1 MTAAVTAPPNVSTAV
16 PLPAAPAPVRDA
28 APPSWSTILLLFPV
42 RFGLPLLTVV
52 LALWDLL
59 LLFAMMLLM
68 PKNDFG
74 RTFLSVVAFVRGE
87 DMYGMNESVPWWLE
101 YNQIYLWNLNP
112 PHFHLLL
119 LPLAWLSNDVAL
131 GVWLVFSAACLLLA
145 FKVMLAEVR
154 IEWTPLKRQLALV
167 GLLAF
172 IGTGTALV
180 TGHISFILFL
190 LLTLAWRDARHGRWT
205 RSAVALA
212 LALSVKPFLLM
223 LVPYYL
229 WRRQWKAT
237 AALAG
242 TVALCYLAGLVV
254 FGVDNNRSW
263 LERMRLAESWA
274 WLPMNASIMGL
285 LTRSFTPN
293 FWYAAMGPLSPETV
307 KVIWLALGV
316 PLGLLSL
323 AAVAPDRSPRGVDRA
338 FGLLLV
344 ASLLLSPLGW
354 TYYFPLALGPILM
367 LAVTWGRD
375 RAAADRPGWTGR
387 QKLLVASIPGFC
399 MPLFGLDIGQPYP
412 IFSATFASIY
422 CWSVLFVWLALVID
436 GFRCY
441 RRAAPAPSPTRTP
454 PTKD

>member
-1 MTAAVTAPPNVSTAV
+1 MTAAVTDPPNVSTAV
-16 PLPAAPAPVRDA
+16 PPPAAPAPAPAA
-28 APPSWSTILLLFPV
+28 APPSWSELLLLFPA
-42 RFGLPLLTVV
+42 RFGLPLLV
-52 LALWDLL
+52 LFLGLWDMF
-59 LLFAMMLLM
+59 LLFCMMMLN

-74 RTFLSVVAFVRGE
+74 RTFLSAVAFVCGE
-87 DMYGMNESVPWWLE
+87 DMYAMNESVPWWIE
-101 YNQIYLWNLNP
+101 CTQIQLWNLNP

-131 GVWLVFSAACLLLA
+131 AVWVVFSAACLLVA
-145 FKVMLAEVR
+145 FKVLLAEVR

-172 IGTGTALV
+172 IGTGTAMV
-180 TGHISFILFL
+180 TGHISFVLFF

-223 LVPYYL
+223 LVPYYV

-242 TVALCYLAGLVV
+242 TVALCYLAGLIV
-254 FGVDNNRSW
+254 FGIDNNRSW
-263 LERMRLAESWA
+263 LERLRLAESWA

-285 LTRSFTPN
+285 LTRSFTAN
-293 FWYAAMGPLSPETV
+293 LWYANMGPLSPETV
-307 KVIWLALGV
+307 KAIWLALGI

-344 ASLLLSPLGW
+344 GSLLLSPLGW
-354 TYYFPLALGPILM
+354 TYYFPLALGPVLR
-367 LAVTWGRD
+367 LAVTWDRD
-375 RAAADRPGWTGR
+375 RVAANRPRWNWR
-387 QKLLVASIPGFC
+387 QWLLVASIPGFC

-412 IFSATFASIY
+412 ICSAIFASIY
-422 CWSVLFVWLALVID
+422 CWSLLFVWLALALD
-436 GFRCY
+436 GWCAF
-441 RRAAPAPSPTRTP
+441 RAASRRVYPGGLPPA
-454 PTKD
+454 